1 MLSMIGEWRQ
11 SASIPKQ
18 APAAS
23 PPLVNDLFGI
33 RQMLAL
39 LMHRDNTCD
48 HVFNSSKSVIPH
60 IIVEDAD
67 AHSRRT
73 PPLWCAAPSGRQ

>member
-39 LMHRDNTCD
+39 LN
-48 HVFNSSKSVIPH
+48 
-60 IIVEDAD
+60 
-67 AHSRRT
+67 
-73 PPLWCAAPSGRQ
+73 APRKYVRPRIQFIYGS

>member
-11 SASIPKQ
+11 LASIPKQ

-48 HVFNSSKSVIPH
+48 HVFNSSTGH
-60 IIVEDAD
+60 DA
-67 AHSRRT
+67 
-73 PPLWCAAPSGRQ
+73 